1 MLCSWVGLGCR
12 SIWCFLVVFLFF
24 LCLGVCVLLC
34 WGGAFVLCIVL
45 AFRIVIVGGM
55 RIVVGLG
62 GRFRLVGLLFFL
74 FLGW

>member
-1 MLCSWVGLGCR
+1 
-12 SIWCFLVVFLFF
+12 VFLFF

-74 FLGW
+74 FLGWLFHFVLLVVVLRFCRS

>member
-1 MLCSWVGLGCR
+1 M
-12 SIWCFLVVFLFF
+12 FLFF

-74 FLGW
+74 FLGWLCYFVLLGVVLRFCR